1 MEGDALWLGGAP
13 TSCAGQAF
21 GWSGGGNGYKTEVW
35 VDQGGRRVAVLL
47 LNARTYGT
55 AQFQADQAAHD
66 ALARLYCAA

>member
-35 VDQGGRRVAVLL
+35 VDQGGGASPCSSSTR
-47 LNARTYGT
+47 ARTGT